1 MLLAPSL
8 RKTRGN
14 ASVVTR
20 SAQRW
25 RRVAVTEDKVPKGN
39 ANREENGLDMG
50 WIRRQFLVGGLE
62 HDFYFSIIYGNNH
75 PNWLS
80 YFLEG

>member
-14 ASVVTR
+14 AVVTR

-25 RRVAVTEDKVPKGN
+25 RRVAVEEKVPKGN
-39 ANREENGLDMG
+39 ANREENGLWGDFTHNF
-50 WIRRQFLVGGLE
+50 WLVVWNMI
-62 HDFYFSIIYGNNH
+62 FTF
-75 PNWLS
+75 P
-80 YFLEG
+80 